1 MTLSNAI
8 RAFTVGASLLVLVA
22 CSSSGSGDSHVANEL
37 LGTSL
42 ESARTAVPEDAVLL
56 IQDIS
61 PVVGLEATYRE
72 GLSDDTWTV
81 VSACSSEERMPESD
95 LVEVAV
101 VPTAS
106 FTEAVKE
113 RMKDGEF
120 RDAVTSCHG

>member
-1 MTLSNAI
+1 VIASLTA
-8 RAFTVGASLLVLVA
+8 AGASLLLLVA
-22 CSSSGSGDSHVANEL
+22 CSSAGSGGPDVAAEL

-42 ESARTAVPEDAVLL
+42 ESARTAFPEDAAVY
-56 IQDIS
+56 IQDAS

-81 VSACSSEERMPESD
+81 VSACSSEERIPKSD

-106 FTEAVKE
+106 FTEAVEE

-120 RDAVTSCHG
+120 RDAVTSCQG